1 MKCEDYPLTGSRGS
15 LQMKK
20 HSAARVFQQNQQ
32 SKDEFSQHEI
42 QVIKQCKRTL
52 K

>member
-1 MKCEDYPLTGSRGS
+1 MKCEDYPLTGSRGG

-20 HSAARVFQQNQQ
+20 QRCESFQQNQQ
-32 SKDEFSQHEI
+32 YKDEFSQDEI
-42 QVIKQCKRTL
+42 QIIKQHKRTL